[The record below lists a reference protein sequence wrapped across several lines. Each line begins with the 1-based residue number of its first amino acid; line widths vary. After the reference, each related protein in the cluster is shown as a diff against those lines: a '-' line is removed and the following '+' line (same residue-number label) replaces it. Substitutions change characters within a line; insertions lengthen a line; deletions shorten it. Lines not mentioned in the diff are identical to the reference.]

1 MKKFFKIVFIAVA
14 CCLTFAT
21 ITDLSA
27 CKCEHKYENGKCIKC
42 GEWANTEGVEYV
54 FTDDGNAYGVAAF
67 SSKETAE
74 IYILPEYNGKPVTI
88 IYAKA
93 FANSNITRVSIPD
106 SVTTIERETFSNCKN
121 LVSATIGNGV
131 TSIGDGAFRYCDKLK
146 NVTIGNG
153 VTTIGKDA
161 FSYCDNLSIIIIP
174 DSVTTIDDCAF
185 WYCKSLSNVTMGNSV
200 THIGHSAFGDCKNL
214 TNITVPDSIISI
226 SDEAFYGCN
235 LEYNEFDNALY
246 LGNNDNPCVILV
258 KAKNKNITAC
268 EINENTKFIRNYA
281 FSGCGNLKKIT
292 IPDRVADIGD
302 YAFEEC
308 TGLTSI
314 TIPDSVTSIGERA
327 FSGCSSLKNVEM
339 GDSVSVIGIGAFIGC
354 NNLNYNE
361 YDNALYLGGRKN
373 SCVVLVKAKSK
384 DIKTCIMDRRTK
396 IICGGAFENCMNL
409 TSVLIPDSIINI
421 GWGAFAECRSLEEVN
436 YTGTEEQW
444 GRIYNAGNNGWL
456 TKATINYIG

>member
-1 MKKFFKIVFIAVA
+1 MKKFFKIVFIAVT
-14 CCLTFAT
+14 CCLTFSA
-21 ITDLSA
+21 ITALSA

-93 FANSNITRVSIPD
+93 FAKSNITRVNIPD
-106 SVTTIERETFSNCKN
+106 SVTTIESEAFSNCKN

-131 TSIGDGAFRYCDKLK
+131 TSIGDGAFRDCDKLK

-153 VTTIGKDA
+153 VTMIGNNA
-161 FSYCDNLSIIIIP
+161 FSECDNLSSIIIP
-174 DSVTTIDDCAF
+174 DSVTTIDDYAF

-200 THIGHSAFGDCKNL
+200 THIGDKAFGEC
-214 TNITVPDSIISI
+214 S
-226 SDEAFYGCN
+226 N

-258 KAKNKNITAC
+258 KAKNENITTC
-268 EINENTKFIRNYA
+268 EINENTKFIGNYA
-281 FSGCGNLKKIT
+281 FKGCGNLKKIT

-314 TIPDSVTSIGERA
+314 TIPDSVENIGTYA
-327 FSGCSSLKNVEM
+327 FRDCRNLKNVEI
-339 GDSVSVIGIGAFIGC
+339 GDGVSVIGIGAFIGC
-354 NNLNYNE
+354 DSLNYNE

-421 GWGAFAECRSLEEVN
+421 GWGAFAECSSLEEVN

-444 GRIYNAGNNGWL
+444 GKIYNVGNNGWL

>member
-1 MKKFFKIVFIAVA
+1 MKKFFKIVFIAVT
-14 CCLTFAT
+14 CCLTFSA
-21 ITDLSA
+21 ITALSA

-93 FANSNITRVSIPD
+93 FAKSNITRVTIPD
-106 SVTTIERETFSNCKN
+106 SVTTIESEAFSNCKN

-131 TSIGDGAFRYCDKLK
+131 TSIGDGAFRDCDKLK

-153 VTTIGKDA
+153 VTMIGNNA
-161 FSYCDNLSIIIIP
+161 FSECDNLSSIIIP
-174 DSVTTIDDCAF
+174 DSVTTIDDYAF
-185 WYCKSLSNVTMGNSV
+185 WYCKSLANVTMGNSV
-200 THIGHSAFGDCKNL
+200 THIGDKAFGEC
-214 TNITVPDSIISI
+214 S
-226 SDEAFYGCN
+226 N

-246 LGNNDNPCVILV
+246 LGNNDNPCVVLV
-258 KAKNKNITAC
+258 RAKNENITTC
-268 EINENTKFIRNYA
+268 EINENTKFIGNYA
-281 FSGCGNLKKIT
+281 FKGCGNLKKIT
-292 IPDRVADIGD
+292 IPDRVAGIGD

-308 TGLTSI
+308 TGLTSM
-314 TIPDSVTSIGERA
+314 TIPASVTSIGDYA
-327 FSGCSSLKNVEM
+327 FRDCRNLKNVEI
-339 GDSVSVIGIGAFIGC
+339 GDGVSVIGIGAFFGC
-354 NNLNYNE
+354 DSLNYNE

-396 IICGGAFENCMNL
+396 IICGGAFENCMDL
-409 TSVLIPDSIINI
+409 TSVVIPVSITSI
-421 GWGAFAECRSLEEVN
+421 GWSAFAECRSLEEVN
-436 YTGTEEQW
+436 YTGTEAQW
-444 GRIYNAGNNGWL
+444 SRIYNAGNNGWL
-456 TKATINYIG
+456 TKAMINYVG